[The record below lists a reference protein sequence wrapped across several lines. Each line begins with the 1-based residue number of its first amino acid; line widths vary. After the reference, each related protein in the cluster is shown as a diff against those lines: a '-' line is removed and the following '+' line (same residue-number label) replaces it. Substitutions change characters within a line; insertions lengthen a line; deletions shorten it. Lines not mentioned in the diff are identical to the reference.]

1 MAPKGLA
8 SGEIFIAFVT
18 VEFVSSLPTES
29 HLLLDNL
36 RLNSSFFDRFRFT
49 GPLSFGADLLQK
61 DELLADSLACPVLF
75 QGRFLWGRAWLI
87 RTLVG

>member
-8 SGEIFIAFVT
+8 GGEIFIAFVT
-18 VEFVSSLPTES
+18 VEFVSPLPTES

-61 DELLADSLACPVLF
+61 DELFTDSLACPVLF
-75 QGRFLWGRAWLI
+75 
-87 RTLVG
+87 